1 MRETRKHAAIG
12 PNDGEPQP
20 CNSTIYP
27 ERTNVSHQ
35 PLKIVIGIA
44 TAGRRE
50 QLALTLQQLAGQTL
64 PPTKVLVCPAA
75 PEDFDDSALPDVGA
89 PILRVMGSRGSCAQR
104 NAMFAHAAACD
115 VLLFID
121 DDYYPAVDY
130 LERLAEVFVRSADVA
145 IVTSNPVYDGANG
158 PGLTHEFAVEALRRR
173 GNQIT
178 STEPSELVDTY
189 GGYGCNLSVRLSTV
203 FAHNLRF
210 DENLPLYGWLEDI
223 DFSRRVAA
231 HGRVV
236 ACHSLYGVHLGTKRG
251 KSSGVRL
258 GYSQVANPVYMMRK
272 GSVSSAYALNQILR
286 NVLKNAARLFNAEPW
301 VDRRGRS
308 KGNLMALRDLLQG
321 RADPRRILD
330 L

>member
-1 MRETRKHAAIG
+1 M
-12 PNDGEPQP
+12 
-20 CNSTIYP
+20 
-27 ERTNVSHQ
+27 
-35 PLKIVIGIA
+35 KIAIGIA

-64 PPTKVLVCPAA
+64 PPIKVLVCPAA
-75 PEDFDDSALPDVGA
+75 PEDFDDFALPDVGG
-89 PILRVMGSRGSCAQR
+89 PILRVTGPRGLCAQR
-104 NAMFAHAAACD
+104 NAIISQVTDCD

-121 DDYYPAVDY
+121 DDYYPAPDY
-130 LERLAEVFVRSADVA
+130 LEQVARAFDANRDVV
-145 IVTSNPVYDGANG
+145 IVTSHPEHDGATG
-158 PGLTHEFAVEALRRR
+158 PGLTHEFAIDALRARENR
-173 GNQIT
+173 
-178 STEPSELVDTY
+178 STAAATGVVDTY

-203 FAHNLRF
+203 LAHNLRF

-236 ACHSLYGVHLGTKRG
+236 ACQSLYGVHLGTKRG

-272 GSVSSAYALNQILR
+272 GSVSSAYGLNQILR
-286 NVLKNAARLFNAEPW
+286 NVLNNAARLFNAEPW

-308 KGNLMALRDLLQG
+308 KGNLMALRDLLLG
-321 RADPRRILD
+321 RADPRRILE

>member
-1 MRETRKHAAIG
+1 M
-12 PNDGEPQP
+12 
-20 CNSTIYP
+20 
-27 ERTNVSHQ
+27 
-35 PLKIVIGIA
+35 KIAIGIA

-50 QLALTLQQLAGQTL
+50 QLARTIQQLAGQTV
-64 PPTKVLVCPAA
+64 PPTKVVVCPAA
-75 PEDFDDSALPDVGA
+75 LEDFDDSALPDVGG
-89 PILRVMGSRGSCAQR
+89 PILRVTGPRGLCAQR
-104 NAMFAHAAACD
+104 NAIISQVADCD

-121 DDYYPAVDY
+121 DDYYPAPDY
-130 LERLAEVFVRSADVA
+130 LEQVARAFDANRDVV
-145 IVTSNPVYDGANG
+145 IVTSHPEHDGATG
-158 PGLTHEFAVEALRRR
+158 PGLTHDFAIDALQARESRKAAAATVV
-173 GNQIT
+173 I
-178 STEPSELVDTY
+178 DTY

-223 DFSRRVAA
+223 DFSRRVAE

-236 ACHSLYGVHLGTKRG
+236 ACQSLYGVHLGTKRG

-272 GSVSSAYALNQILR
+272 GSVSSAYGFNQILR

-301 VDRRGRS
+301 VDRRGRA
-308 KGNLMALRDLLQG
+308 KGNLMALHDLLQG